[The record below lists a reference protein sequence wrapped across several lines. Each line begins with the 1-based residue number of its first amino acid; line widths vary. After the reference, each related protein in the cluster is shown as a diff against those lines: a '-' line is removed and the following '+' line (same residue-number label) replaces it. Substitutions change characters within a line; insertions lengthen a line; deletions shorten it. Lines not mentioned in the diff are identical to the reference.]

1 MPTPARSIYQSLPA
15 DDRQEFRLPGLLK
28 EHLTR
33 VSAQL
38 GQSVAEYITL
48 VLSER
53 VARDLAAS
61 IEWTLS
67 VDEQVALMK
76 ILAVPAEPSE
86 HARAVAASADALF
99 GPLAPRPAR

>member
-1 MPTPARSIYQSLPA
+1 MSPPPRSIYQSLPA

-33 VSAQL
+33 VSVQL
-38 GQSVAEYITL
+38 GQSVTEYITL
-48 VLSER
+48 ALAER

-76 ILAVPAEPSE
+76 ILTAPVEPSE
-86 HARAVAASADALF
+86 RARAAAASADVLF
-99 GPLAPRPAR
+99 GPLVPRAAR

>member
-1 MPTPARSIYQSLPA
+1 MPSPPRNIYQSLPA
-15 DDRQEFRLPGLLK
+15 DDRQDFRLPGLLK

-38 GQSVAEYITL
+38 GHSVDEYITL

-67 VDEQVALMK
+67 VDEQLALMK
-76 ILAVPAEPSE
+76 ILTASTEPSD
-86 HARAVAASADALF
+86 HARATAASADALL
-99 GPLAPRPAR
+99 GPPVPPTAR